1 MKMRIKFI
9 ILLFSMTIMA
19 YAQENSIRDIFEQ
32 ELRVKNENI
41 TSIKCQFV
49 QTRGMSVLASTV
61 SKEGVFHFER
71 PSSMQLLFLDGD
83 YIKMDEQQFEMKV
96 AENVTETKIDAN
108 PMLKNLR
115 SILGAC
121 VIGDFSQMT
130 KGFLAELEHT
140 QTEWIVT
147 MKPQRGKSASKISQ
161 IVISFDQ
168 NDMSLNCLNLV
179 EKSGDYTMYQ
189 FTDKVFNVNK

>member
-1 MKMRIKFI
+1 MAI
-9 ILLFSMTIMA
+9 MT
-19 YAQENSIRDIFEQ
+19 YAQENNARDIFEQ
-32 ELRVKNENI
+32 ELRSKNENI
-41 TSIKCQFV
+41 SSIKCQFV
-49 QTRGMSVLASTV
+49 QTRGMSVLANTV
-61 SKEGVFHFER
+61 SKEGVFYFER
-71 PSSMQLLFLDGD
+71 PNNMQLLFLDGD
-83 YIKMDEQQFEMKV
+83 YIKMDDSRFEMKV
-96 AENVTETKIDAN
+96 AESITETKIDAN

-140 QTEWIVT
+140 PTEWIVT
-147 MKPQRGKSASKISQ
+147 MKPQRGKAASKISQ
-161 IVISFDQ
+161 IVINFDQ

-189 FTDKVFNVNK
+189 FTEKEFNVNK

>member
-1 MKMRIKFI
+1 MKTKIRFI
-9 ILLFSMTIMA
+9 IMFFCMAIMT
-19 YAQENSIRDIFEQ
+19 YAQENNAQDIFEQ
-32 ELRVKNENI
+32 ELRSKNGNI
-41 TSIKCQFV
+41 ASIKCQFV

-61 SKEGVFHFER
+61 SKEGVFYFER

-83 YIKMDEQQFEMKV
+83 YIKMDDSQFEMKV
-96 AENVTETKIDAN
+96 AENVTKTKIDAN

-140 QTEWIVT
+140 PTEWIVT
-147 MKPQRGKSASKISQ
+147 MKPQRGKAASKISQ
-161 IVISFDQ
+161 IVINFDQ
-168 NDMSLNCLNLV
+168 NDMSLNSLNLV

-189 FTDKVFNVNK
+189 FTDKDFNVNK

>member
-1 MKMRIKFI
+1 MKTKIKFV
-9 ILLFSMTIMA
+9 ILFFSMAVMT
-19 YAQENSIRDIFEQ
+19 YAQENTTQYIFEQ
-32 ELRVKNENI
+32 ELRSNNEDI

-61 SKEGVFHFER
+61 SKEGVFYFER
-71 PSSMQLLFLDGD
+71 PNSMQLLFFDGD
-83 YIKMDEQQFEMKV
+83 YIKMDDFQFEMKV

-130 KGFLAELEHT
+130 KGFFAELEHT
-140 QTEWIVT
+140 PTEWIVT
-147 MKPQRGKSASKISQ
+147 MKPQRGKAASKISQ

-168 NDMSLNCLNLV
+168 NDMSLNCLNLM

-189 FTDKVFNVNK
+189 FADKVFNVNE

>member
-1 MKMRIKFI
+1 MKTKIKFI
-9 ILLFSMTIMA
+9 ILFFSMAVMT
-19 YAQENSIRDIFEQ
+19 YAQENTTQYIFEQ
-32 ELRVKNENI
+32 ELRSKNEDI

-61 SKEGVFHFER
+61 SKEGVFYFER
-71 PSSMQLLFLDGD
+71 PNSMQLLFFDGD
-83 YIKMDEQQFEMKV
+83 YIKMDDLQFEMKV

-130 KGFLAELEHT
+130 KGFFAELEHT
-140 QTEWIVT
+140 PTEWIVT
-147 MKPQRGKSASKISQ
+147 MKPQRGKVASKISQ

-168 NDMSLNCLNLV
+168 NDMSLNCLNLM

-189 FTDKVFNVNK
+189 FTDKMFNVNE